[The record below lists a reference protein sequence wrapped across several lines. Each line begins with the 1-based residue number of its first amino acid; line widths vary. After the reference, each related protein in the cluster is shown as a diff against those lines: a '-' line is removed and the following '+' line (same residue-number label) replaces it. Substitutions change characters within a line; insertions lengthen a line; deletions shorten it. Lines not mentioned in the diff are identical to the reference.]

1 MKEKVRSLSNNKY
14 MKVVIQVIA
23 IIVGC
28 FIMGLGYR
36 SFYLPNSITPSGFLG
51 LATIISALLARANV
65 MLSPSIIYILMNVI
79 LFILALRYFGWK
91 FTLFTVIGVFAY
103 SLAVDYAAIPGF
115 TSNDILLSSI
125 LGGAMMGIGVGIVM
139 RFGGST
145 GGSDIVALLIN
156 KFKPNFKTGMCGF
169 CVNVIVLTLSIIVFG
184 MNATLYAIVAIFVSG
199 TLTDVMLNGTK
210 SARAYYIIC
219 DKDEE
224 IASAILKTFRRGVT
238 RISVEGVF
246 SNKQKKMLVVL
257 ITNHQAPRM
266 KSIVK
271 EIDSSAFVYSSE
283 VHEAIGES
291 MFMKEEQMYQEL
303 KISNII
309 KFFDDKLKKG
319 KIEKLEKG
327 LIKIPNKKLKLHK
340 QKKDA

>member
-1 MKEKVRSLSNNKY
+1 
-14 MKVVIQVIA
+14 
-23 IIVGC
+23 
-28 FIMGLGYR
+28 
-36 SFYLPNSITPSGFLG
+36 
-51 LATIISALLARANV
+51 
-65 MLSPSIIYILMNVI
+65 
-79 LFILALRYFGWK
+79 
-91 FTLFTVIGVFAY
+91 
-103 SLAVDYAAIPGF
+103 
-115 TSNDILLSSI
+115 
-125 LGGAMMGIGVGIVM
+125 MGIGVGIVM

-169 CVNVIVLTLSIIVFG
+169 CVNVIVLILSIIVFG
-184 MNATLYAIVAIFVSG
+184 MNVTLYAIVAIFVSG

-224 IASAILKTFRRGVT
+224 IASEILKTFRRGVT
-238 RISVEGVF
+238 RINVEGVF

-291 MFMKEEQMYQEL
+291 MFMKEEQMYHEL